1 MARDRV
7 SIDQFPGAVM
17 AQLEEYVAMASD
29 EVKEAVRTVSEDV
42 KAEIQSRAPVKTGKY
57 KKSWTVTKVE
67 ETAQSLVNT
76 VHSAKHYRLT
86 HLLENGHAKRGGGR
100 TRSFSHIAPG
110 EALAEKE
117 LLEIAASETGKFA
130 LLFEFD
136 GDVRK
141 IRHVLYN
148 CSASRPSISAKT
160 NEESREV
167 QTETL
172 TVKAR
177 PLSTGYVKAKTGD
190 STKASVYNNW
200 YKNVYQ
206 PADTPAVDEDETA
219 AGGEG

>member
-17 AQLEEYVAMASD
+17 AQLEEYVSMASD

-76 VHSAKHYRLT
+76 VHSEKYYRLI

-100 TRSFSHIAPG
+100 TRAFPHIVPG

-117 LLEIAASETGKFA
+117 LLEIAE
-130 LLFEFD
+130 
-136 GDVRK
+136 RK
-141 IRHVLYN
+141 LR
-148 CSASRPSISAKT
+148 
-160 NEESREV
+160 
-167 QTETL
+167 
-172 TVKAR
+172 
-177 PLSTGYVKAKTGD
+177 G
-190 STKASVYNNW
+190 
-200 YKNVYQ
+200 
-206 PADTPAVDEDETA
+206 
-219 AGGEG
+219 

>member
-17 AQLEEYVAMASD
+17 AQLEEYVSMASD

-100 TRSFSHIAPG
+100 TRSFPHIAPARLWRRRSCWRSRKG
-110 EALAEKE
+110 NCADE
-117 LLEIAASETGKFA
+117 
-130 LLFEFD
+130 
-136 GDVRK
+136 K
-141 IRHVLYN
+141 IR
-148 CSASRPSISAKT
+148 CSRPA
-160 NEESREV
+160 
-167 QTETL
+167 
-172 TVKAR
+172 
-177 PLSTGYVKAKTGD
+177 G
-190 STKASVYNNW
+190 
-200 YKNVYQ
+200 
-206 PADTPAVDEDETA
+206 A
-219 AGGEG
+219 AGLSLRL

>member
-17 AQLEEYVAMASD
+17 AQLEEYVSMASD

-100 TRSFSHIAPG
+100 VSAKPHIAAAEQAG
-110 EALAEKE
+110 IEQLEKE
-117 LLEIAASETGKFA
+117 IQKALEG
-130 LLFEFD
+130 
-136 GDVRK
+136 
-141 IRHVLYN
+141 
-148 CSASRPSISAKT
+148 
-160 NEESREV
+160 
-167 QTETL
+167 
-172 TVKAR
+172 
-177 PLSTGYVKAKTGD
+177 
-190 STKASVYNNW
+190 
-200 YKNVYQ
+200 
-206 PADTPAVDEDETA
+206 
-219 AGGEG
+219 

>member
-1 MARDRV
+1 MALDRV

-17 AQLEEYVAMASD
+17 AQLEEYVSMASD

-100 TRSFSHIAPG
+100 TRAFPHIAPG

-117 LLEIAASETGKFA
+117 LLEIAE
-130 LLFEFD
+130 
-136 GDVRK
+136 RK
-141 IRHVLYN
+141 LR
-148 CSASRPSISAKT
+148 
-160 NEESREV
+160 
-167 QTETL
+167 
-172 TVKAR
+172 
-177 PLSTGYVKAKTGD
+177 G
-190 STKASVYNNW
+190 
-200 YKNVYQ
+200 
-206 PADTPAVDEDETA
+206 
-219 AGGEG
+219 